1 MMIGIYRK
9 TRDSKGNIF
18 TSDIMEIDRSL
29 ITRWLLNRITVPHF
43 KNRISMMKFV
53 TGLSLLTEPIS
64 SDLFGPVDF
73 FYDEHKNALKKFN
86 LSVDLLDG
94 TTLDIVVDKFN
105 PWSDDFPK
113 TNRKLRDIL
122 QEEKQEKL
130 DINTYSSYSSN
141 SEEEGKFIFE
151 NIYVDNFITFLSLD
165 YLNSNQN
172 KFLSWFNSNNEQVN
186 YEGDNEE
193 FWVFHLTSSNIE
205 NN

>member
-1 MMIGIYRK
+1 MIGIYRK

-29 ITRWLLNRITVPHF
+29 ITRWLLNIITVPHF

-73 FYDEHKNALKKFN
+73 FYDEHKNVLKKFN

>member
-1 MMIGIYRK
+1 
-9 TRDSKGNIF
+9 
-18 TSDIMEIDRSL
+18 
-29 ITRWLLNRITVPHF
+29 
-43 KNRISMMKFV
+43 MKFV

-64 SDLFGPVDF
+64 SNLFGPVDF
-73 FYDEHKNALKKFN
+73 FYDEHKNVLKKFN

-113 TNRKLRDIL
+113 TNRQLKDIL

-130 DINTYSSYSSN
+130 DINTYSCNSSN

-172 KFLSWFNSNNEQVN
+172 KFLRWFNSNNEQVN

>member
-73 FYDEHKNALKKFN
+73 FYDEHKNVLKKFN

-172 KFLSWFNSNNEQVN
+172 KFLRWFNSNNEQVN

>member
-1 MMIGIYRK
+1 MILEIYRQ
-9 TRDSKGNIF
+9 TRDSQGNILL
-18 TSDIMEIDRSL
+18 SDVMEIDRSL
-29 ITRWLLNRITVPHF
+29 IIKWLLNRITVPHF
-43 KNRISMMKFV
+43 KDSISMMKFV
-53 TGLSLLTEPIS
+53 TGLSLLTEPVT

-73 FYDEHKNALKKFN
+73 FYDEHKNVLKKFN

-113 TNRKLRDIL
+113 TNRKLRNIL

-130 DINTYSSYSSN
+130 DSNTYSSYSSN

-165 YLNSNQN
+165 YLKSNQN
-172 KFLSWFNSNNEQVN
+172 KSLRWFNSNDEQVN
-186 YEGDNEE
+186 YEGGNEE
-193 FWVFHLTSSNIE
+193 FWFFL
-205 NN
+205 

>member
-1 MMIGIYRK
+1 MTIGIYRK

-73 FYDEHKNALKKFN
+73 FYDEHRNVLKKFN

-172 KFLSWFNSNNEQVN
+172 KFLRWFNSNNEQVN

-193 FWVFHLTSSNIE
+193 FWVFHLTSSNI
-205 NN
+205 

>member
-1 MMIGIYRK
+1 MMIGVYRK
-9 TRDSKGNIF
+9 TRDSKGNIL
-18 TSDIMEIDRSL
+18 TSDIMEIDRRL

-64 SDLFGPVDF
+64 SNLFGPVDF
-73 FYDEHKNALKKFN
+73 FYDEHKNVLKKFN

-113 TNRKLRDIL
+113 TNRKLKDIL

-130 DINTYSSYSSN
+130 DINTYSSNSSN

-172 KFLSWFNSNNEQVN
+172 KFLRWFNSNNEQVN

>member
-1 MMIGIYRK
+1 MILEIYRQ
-9 TRDSKGNIF
+9 TRDSKGNILL
-18 TSDIMEIDRSL
+18 SDVMEIDRSL
-29 ITRWLLNRITVPHF
+29 IIKWLLNRITVPHF
-43 KNRISMMKFV
+43 KDSISMMKFV
-53 TGLSLLTEPIS
+53 TGLSLLTEPVT

-73 FYDEHKNALKKFN
+73 FYDEHKNVLKKFN

-113 TNRKLRDIL
+113 TNRKLRNIL

-130 DINTYSSYSSN
+130 DSNSYSSYSSN

-165 YLNSNQN
+165 YLKSNQN
-172 KFLSWFNSNNEQVN
+172 KSLRWFNSNDEQVN
-186 YEGDNEE
+186 YEGGNEE
-193 FWVFHLTSSNIE
+193 FWFFL
-205 NN
+205 

>member
-1 MMIGIYRK
+1 MIGIYRK
-9 TRDSKGNIF
+9 TSDSKGNIF
-18 TSDIMEIDRSL
+18 TSDIMKIDRSL

-53 TGLSLLTEPIS
+53 TGLSLLTEPVT

-73 FYDEHKNALKKFN
+73 FYDEHKNVLKKFN

-193 FWVFHLTSSNIE
+193 FWVFDLTSSNIE

>member
-1 MMIGIYRK
+1 MIGIYRK
-9 TRDSKGNIF
+9 TRDSKGNIL

-64 SDLFGPVDF
+64 SNLFGPVDF
-73 FYDEHKNALKKFN
+73 FYDEHKNVLKKFN

-113 TNRKLRDIL
+113 TNRKLKDIL

-130 DINTYSSYSSN
+130 DINTYSSNSSD

-172 KFLSWFNSNNEQVN
+172 KFLRWFNSNNEQVN

>member
-1 MMIGIYRK
+1 MIIEIYRQ
-9 TRDSKGNIF
+9 TRDSKGNILL
-18 TSDIMEIDRSL
+18 SDVMEIDRSL
-29 ITRWLLNRITVPHF
+29 INKWLLNRITVPHF
-43 KNRISMMKFV
+43 KDSISMMKFV
-53 TGLSLLTEPIS
+53 TGLSLLTEPVT

-73 FYDEHKNALKKFN
+73 FYDEHKNVLKKFN

-105 PWSDDFPK
+105 PWGDDFPK

-172 KFLSWFNSNNEQVN
+172 KFLRWFNSNNEQVN

-193 FWVFHLTSSNIE
+193 FWVFHLTSSNI
-205 NN
+205 

>member
-73 FYDEHKNALKKFN
+73 FYDEHKNVLKKFN

-151 NIYVDNFITFLSLD
+151 NIYVDNFITFVSLD

-172 KFLSWFNSNNEQVN
+172 KFLRWFNSNNEQVN

>member
-1 MMIGIYRK
+1 MILEIYRQ
-9 TRDSKGNIF
+9 TRDSKGNILL
-18 TSDIMEIDRSL
+18 SDVMEIDRSL
-29 ITRWLLNRITVPHF
+29 IIKWLLNRITVPHF
-43 KNRISMMKFV
+43 KDSISMMKFV
-53 TGLSLLTEPIS
+53 TGLSLLTEPVT

-73 FYDEHKNALKKFN
+73 FYDEHKNVLKKFN

-130 DINTYSSYSSN
+130 DSNTYSSYSSN

-165 YLNSNQN
+165 YLKSNQN
-172 KFLSWFNSNNEQVN
+172 KSLRWFNSNDEQVN
-186 YEGDNEE
+186 YEGGNEE
-193 FWVFHLTSSNIE
+193 FWFFL
-205 NN
+205 

>member
-1 MMIGIYRK
+1 MMIEIYRK

-53 TGLSLLTEPIS
+53 TGLSLLTEPVT

-73 FYDEHKNALKKFN
+73 FYDKHKNVLEKFN

-113 TNRKLRDIL
+113 TNNGAGFTLKELRYKVSLAAVLFSLTQEICTKL
-122 QEEKQEKL
+122 
-130 DINTYSSYSSN
+130 
-141 SEEEGKFIFE
+141 
-151 NIYVDNFITFLSLD
+151 
-165 YLNSNQN
+165 
-172 KFLSWFNSNNEQVN
+172 
-186 YEGDNEE
+186 
-193 FWVFHLTSSNIE
+193 
-205 NN
+205 

>member
-1 MMIGIYRK
+1 MTIGIYRK

-18 TSDIMEIDRSL
+18 TSDLMEIDRSL

-53 TGLSLLTEPIS
+53 TGLSVLTEPIS

-73 FYDEHKNALKKFN
+73 FYDEHRNVLKKFN

-165 YLNSNQN
+165 YLDSNQN
-172 KFLSWFNSNNEQVN
+172 KSLRWFNSNNEQVN

-193 FWVFHLTSSNIE
+193 FWVFHLTSSNIQ
-205 NN
+205 NS

>member
-73 FYDEHKNALKKFN
+73 FYDEHKNVLKKFN
-86 LSVDLLDG
+86 LSVNLLDG
-94 TTLDIVVDKFN
+94 TTLDIIVDKFN

-113 TNRKLRDIL
+113 TNRKLKDIL

-186 YEGDNEE
+186 YKGDNEE
-193 FWVFHLTSSNIE
+193 FWVFHLTSSSI
-205 NN
+205 

>member
-1 MMIGIYRK
+1 MIGIYRK
-9 TRDSKGNIF
+9 TSDSKGNIF
-18 TSDIMEIDRSL
+18 TSDIMKIDRSL

-73 FYDEHKNALKKFN
+73 FYDEHKNVLKKFN

-165 YLNSNQN
+165 YLNSNQK

>member
-73 FYDEHKNALKKFN
+73 FYDEHKNVLEKFN

-94 TTLDIVVDKFN
+94 TTIDIVVDKFN

-165 YLNSNQN
+165 YLNTNQN
-172 KFLSWFNSNNEQVN
+172 KFLRWFNSNNEQVN

-193 FWVFHLTSSNIE
+193 FWVFHLTSSSIE

>member
-9 TRDSKGNIF
+9 TSDSKGNIF

-73 FYDEHKNALKKFN
+73 FYDEHKNVLKKFN

-113 TNRKLRDIL
+113 TNRKLRNIL

>member
-9 TRDSKGNIF
+9 TSDSKGNILL
-18 TSDIMEIDRSL
+18 SDVMEIDRSL
-29 ITRWLLNRITVPHF
+29 IIKWLLNRITVPHF
-43 KNRISMMKFV
+43 KDSISMMKFV
-53 TGLSLLTEPIS
+53 TGLSLLTEPVT

-73 FYDEHKNALKKFN
+73 FYDEHKNVLKKFN

-113 TNRKLRDIL
+113 TNRKLRNIL

>member
-1 MMIGIYRK
+1 MIGIYRK

-73 FYDEHKNALKKFN
+73 FYDEHKNVLKKFN

-151 NIYVDNFITFLSLD
+151 NIYVDNFITFVSLD

-172 KFLSWFNSNNEQVN
+172 KFLRWFNSNNEQVN

-193 FWVFHLTSSNIE
+193 FWVFHLTSSNI
-205 NN
+205 

>member
-1 MMIGIYRK
+1 MTIGIYRK

-18 TSDIMEIDRSL
+18 TSDLMEIDRSL

-53 TGLSLLTEPIS
+53 TGLSVLTEPIS

-73 FYDEHKNALKKFN
+73 FYDEHRNVLKKFN

-130 DINTYSSYSSN
+130 DINTYSSYSPN

-165 YLNSNQN
+165 YLDSNQN
-172 KFLSWFNSNNEQVN
+172 KSLRWFNSNNEQVN

-193 FWVFHLTSSNIE
+193 FWVFHLTSSNIQ

>member
-1 MMIGIYRK
+1 MIIEIYRQ
-9 TRDSKGNIF
+9 TRDSKGNILL
-18 TSDIMEIDRSL
+18 SDVMEIDRSL
-29 ITRWLLNRITVPHF
+29 INKWLLNRITVPHF
-43 KNRISMMKFV
+43 KDSISMMKFV
-53 TGLSLLTEPIS
+53 TGLSLLTEPVT

-73 FYDEHKNALKKFN
+73 FYDEHKNVLKKFN

-113 TNRKLRDIL
+113 TNRKLRNIL

-130 DINTYSSYSSN
+130 DSNRYSSYSSN

-172 KFLSWFNSNNEQVN
+172 KFLRWFNSNNEQVN

-193 FWVFHLTSSNIE
+193 FWVFHLTSSNI
-205 NN
+205 

>member
-1 MMIGIYRK
+1 MIGIYRK
-9 TRDSKGNIF
+9 TRDSKGNIL

-64 SDLFGPVDF
+64 SNLFGPVDF
-73 FYDEHKNALKKFN
+73 FYDEHKNVLKKFN

-113 TNRKLRDIL
+113 TNRKLKDIL

-130 DINTYSSYSSN
+130 DINTYSSNSSN
-141 SEEEGKFIFE
+141 SEEEGKYIFE

-172 KFLSWFNSNNEQVN
+172 KFLRWFNSNNEQVN

>member
-1 MMIGIYRK
+1 MIIEIYRE
-9 TRDSKGNIF
+9 TRDSKGNRLI
-18 TSDIMEIDRSL
+18 TDVMEIDRSL
-29 ITRWLLNRITVPHF
+29 IIKWLLNRITVPHF
-43 KNRISMMKFV
+43 KDSISMMKFV
-53 TGLSLLTEPIS
+53 TGLSLLTEPVT

-73 FYDEHKNALKKFN
+73 FYDEHKNVLEKFN

-113 TNRKLRDIL
+113 TNRKLRNIL

-130 DINTYSSYSSN
+130 DSNRYSSYSSN

-165 YLNSNQN
+165 YLKSKQYNS
-172 KFLSWFNSNNEQVN
+172 LRWFNSNYEQVN
-186 YEGDNEE
+186 YEGGNEE
-193 FWVFHLTSSNIE
+193 FWFFL
-205 NN
+205 

>member
-73 FYDEHKNALKKFN
+73 FYDEHKNVLKKFN

-113 TNRKLRDIL
+113 TNRKLKDIL

>member
-1 MMIGIYRK
+1 MIIEIYRE
-9 TRDSKGNIF
+9 TRDSKGNRLI
-18 TSDIMEIDRSL
+18 TDVMEIDRSL
-29 ITRWLLNRITVPHF
+29 IVKWLLNRITVPHF
-43 KNRISMMKFV
+43 KDSISMMKFV
-53 TGLSLLTEPIS
+53 TGLSLLTEPVT

-73 FYDEHKNALKKFN
+73 FYDKHKNVLEKFN

-130 DINTYSSYSSN
+130 EINTYSSYSSN

-165 YLNSNQN
+165 YLDSNQN
-172 KFLSWFNSNNEQVN
+172 KSLRWFNSNNEQVN
-186 YEGDNEE
+186 YEGGNEE
-193 FWVFHLTSSNIE
+193 FWFFL
-205 NN
+205 

>member
-1 MMIGIYRK
+1 MIGIYRK

-29 ITRWLLNRITVPHF
+29 ITRWLLNRISVPHF

-73 FYDEHKNALKKFN
+73 FYDEHKNVLKKFN

-113 TNRKLRDIL
+113 TNRKLKDIL

-151 NIYVDNFITFLSLD
+151 NIYVDNFITFLTLD

-172 KFLSWFNSNNEQVN
+172 KFLRWFNSKNEQVN
-186 YEGDNEE
+186 YKGDNEE
-193 FWVFHLTSSNIE
+193 FWVFHLTSSSI
-205 NN
+205 

>member
-1 MMIGIYRK
+1 
-9 TRDSKGNIF
+9 
-18 TSDIMEIDRSL
+18 
-29 ITRWLLNRITVPHF
+29 
-43 KNRISMMKFV
+43 
-53 TGLSLLTEPIS
+53 
-64 SDLFGPVDF
+64 
-73 FYDEHKNALKKFN
+73 
-86 LSVDLLDG
+86 LLDG

-130 DINTYSSYSSN
+130 DINTYSSYSPN

-165 YLNSNQN
+165 YLDSNQN
-172 KFLSWFNSNNEQVN
+172 KSLRWFNSNNEQVN

-193 FWVFHLTSSNIE
+193 FWVFHLTSSNIQ

>member
-1 MMIGIYRK
+1 
-9 TRDSKGNIF
+9 
-18 TSDIMEIDRSL
+18 MEIDRSL

-53 TGLSLLTEPIS
+53 TGLSVLTEPIS

-73 FYDEHKNALKKFN
+73 FYDEHRNVLKKFN

-130 DINTYSSYSSN
+130 DINTYSSYSPN

-165 YLNSNQN
+165 YLDSNQN
-172 KFLSWFNSNNEQVN
+172 KSLRWFNSNNEQVN

-193 FWVFHLTSSNIE
+193 FCVFHLTSSNIQ

>member
-1 MMIGIYRK
+1 MILEIYRQ
-9 TRDSKGNIF
+9 TRDSKGNILL
-18 TSDIMEIDRSL
+18 SEVMEIDRSL
-29 ITRWLLNRITVPHF
+29 IIKWLLNRITVPHF
-43 KNRISMMKFV
+43 KDSISMMKFV
-53 TGLSLLTEPIS
+53 TGLSLLTEPVT

-73 FYDEHKNALKKFN
+73 FYDEHKNVLKKFN

-113 TNRKLRDIL
+113 TNRKLRNIL

-130 DINTYSSYSSN
+130 DSNRYSSYSSN

-165 YLNSNQN
+165 YLKSNQN
-172 KFLSWFNSNNEQVN
+172 KSLRWFNSNDEQVN
-186 YEGDNEE
+186 YEGGNEE
-193 FWVFHLTSSNIE
+193 FWFFL
-205 NN
+205 

>member
-1 MMIGIYRK
+1 MILEIYRQ
-9 TRDSKGNIF
+9 TRDSKGNILL
-18 TSDIMEIDRSL
+18 SDVMEIDRSL
-29 ITRWLLNRITVPHF
+29 IIKWLLNRITVPHF
-43 KNRISMMKFV
+43 KDSISMMKFV
-53 TGLSLLTEPIS
+53 TGLSLLTEPVT

-73 FYDEHKNALKKFN
+73 FYDEHKNVLKKFN

-113 TNRKLRDIL
+113 TNRKLRNIL

-130 DINTYSSYSSN
+130 DSNTYSSYSSN

>member
-1 MMIGIYRK
+1 MTIGIYRK

-18 TSDIMEIDRSL
+18 TSDLMEIDRSL

-73 FYDEHKNALKKFN
+73 FYDEHRNVLKKFN

-172 KFLSWFNSNNEQVN
+172 KFLRWFNSNNEQVN
-186 YEGDNEE
+186 FEGDNEE
-193 FWVFHLTSSNIE
+193 FWVFHLTSSNI
-205 NN
+205 

>member
-1 MMIGIYRK
+1 MIIEIYRE
-9 TRDSKGNIF
+9 TRDSKGNRLI
-18 TSDIMEIDRSL
+18 TDVMEIDRSL
-29 ITRWLLNRITVPHF
+29 IVKWLLNRITVPHF
-43 KNRISMMKFV
+43 KDSISMMKFV
-53 TGLSLLTEPIS
+53 TGLSLLTEPVT

-73 FYDEHKNALKKFN
+73 FYDKHKNVLEKFN

-113 TNRKLRDIL
+113 TNRKLRNIL

-130 DINTYSSYSSN
+130 DSNRYSSYSSN

-165 YLNSNQN
+165 YLNSNQK

>member
-1 MMIGIYRK
+1 MIIEIYRE
-9 TRDSKGNIF
+9 TRDSKGNRLI
-18 TSDIMEIDRSL
+18 TDVMEIDRSL
-29 ITRWLLNRITVPHF
+29 IVKWLLNRITVPHF
-43 KNRISMMKFV
+43 KDSISMMKFV
-53 TGLSLLTEPIS
+53 TGLSLLTEPVT

-73 FYDEHKNALKKFN
+73 FYDKHKNVLEKFN

-130 DINTYSSYSSN
+130 DSNRYSSYSSN

-165 YLNSNQN
+165 YLDSNQN
-172 KFLSWFNSNNEQVN
+172 KSLRWFNSNNEQVN
-186 YEGDNEE
+186 YEGGNEE
-193 FWVFHLTSSNIE
+193 FWYFL
-205 NN
+205 

>member
-1 MMIGIYRK
+1 MILEIYRQ
-9 TRDSKGNIF
+9 TRDSKGNILL
-18 TSDIMEIDRSL
+18 SEVMEIDRSL
-29 ITRWLLNRITVPHF
+29 IIKWLLNRITVPHF

-73 FYDEHKNALKKFN
+73 FYDEHKNVLKKFN

-130 DINTYSSYSSN
+130 EINTYSSYSSN

-165 YLNSNQN
+165 YLNCNQN
-172 KFLSWFNSNNEQVN
+172 KFLRWFNSNNEQVN

-193 FWVFHLTSSNIE
+193 FWVFHLTSSNIK